1 MSYRDLEIDF
11 KSILEPQSVSNF
23 LIHCPELFSEDHILD
38 LSSRNDDY
46 RNRSIAELNK
56 VIDLT
61 RNMKEYFG
69 LKNDIRIIVNVG
81 GFSKNQFLDSNTKSI
96 LYGILGNSLDQIDTL
111 ACNYFHKQCL
121 HSLGTLAVKV
131 FTTYLY
137 FTKR

>member
-1 MSYRDLEIDF
+1 MITE
-11 KSILEPQSVSNF
+11 SVQ
-23 LIHCPELFSEDHILD
+23 L
-38 LSSRNDDY
+38 
-46 RNRSIAELNK
+46 ELNK

-81 GFSKNQFLDSNTKSI
+81 GFQKSVLDSNTKSL
-96 LYGILGNSLDQIDTL
+96 LYGRLGNSLDQIDTSGVQL
-111 ACNYFHKQCL
+111 LPQTMPPFPWHF
-121 HSLGTLAVKV
+121 GGRI